1 MLAAC
6 CPPYI
11 EFVLINCLDYFVIAG
26 KKYDGPE
33 VDVWSLGVILYTLVS
48 GSLPFDG
55 STLRELRERVL
66 RGKYRIPFY
75 MSTDC
80 ENLLKKFLVLNPAK
94 RASLEVI
101 ITLRVSTSLL
111 PTCPWKPWQPLSPFS
126 FFRKAASKLP
136 VDGRRRGCRGFYF
149 VHATK
154 SIDLLQRPID
164 RNAFGW
170 RMERWKSKKKID
182 SASISCILLDW
193 SLMFFSVSY
202 VQAIMKDKW
211 MNMGHEE
218 DELKP
223 YAEPEVDLSDLKRI
237 ETLVG
242 MGYSRTEIEDS
253 LKTQKYDD
261 VFATY
266 LLLGRRSTDV
276 SFGSGL
282 RAQKCYYL
290 LLR

>member
-1 MLAAC
+1 MSSL
-6 CPPYI
+6 YR
-11 EFVLINCLDYFVIAG
+11 VRLINCLDYFVIAG

-101 ITLRVSTSLL
+101 ITIRVSTSSSFSLL
-111 PTCPWKPWQPLSPFS
+111 PTFPHGNRGNPFSPFS

-136 VDGRRRGCRGFYF
+136 VDGRRRGCGGSHF

-154 SIDLLQRPID
+154 CIDLLQRPID

-170 RMERWKSKKKID
+170 RMERWESKIKID
-182 SASISCILLDW
+182 TTSISRIFLDW

-237 ETLVG
+237 EILVG

-282 RAQKCYYL
+282 
-290 LLR
+290 